1 MWFFHDG
8 DNPYCAELVRP
19 KAKKKSIS
27 GDNALRAL
35 SPCCVGSMCFGKE
48 GGFRREVS
56 EAQVP
61 VVKLEMYLCCSS
73 LDFPLE
79 NRENP
84 SISRRSVQIRKHQP
98 SSLLKN
104 T

>member
-1 MWFFHDG
+1 MTVVTLTGELAEPTAKKMSIAG
-8 DNPYCAELVRP
+8 DNT
-19 KAKKKSIS
+19 
-27 GDNALRAL
+27 LRAL

-79 NRENP
+79 NRANR
-84 SISRRSVQIRKHQP
+84 SISR
-98 SSLLKN
+98 
-104 T
+104 